1 MIGQS
6 IAASADA
13 VTRNGKKNFVWG
25 LGGLVIGVAGCIAVS
40 RGFACLFKWVE
51 NNTKHKNTKDLMQL
65 KYENAMAL
73 NNQKSENRIKE
84 MDHKQELKKEL
95 YDYKKSQTD
104 KSLIF
109 DKIEESELPDN
120 EGSVASYDELV
131 SGSDVIVEDLI
142 LGLRSFHISEDCGLI
157 GRTQIGKTSLVLQ
170 YAIALASGDQEKNAK
185 LTPVWKLKQ
194 PMTVLYFAFEQ
205 DSTFFKTK
213 YGNFIKSIP
222 NLFIEVETRPNDFVA
237 IRKKIEKFQNEI
249 GNRRLLVVFDNITK
263 MKCAVNQE
271 KIRFFE
277 WLERYRV
284 QCASEG
290 VPITYLKV
298 FHAQGRYKDD
308 MPLDATTNYGSKTD
322 TFFTQSL
329 VAFGMCKGD
338 RRLRYLKELKNKLEQ
353 DGEKPTVSVYKFAE
367 TEIPMYDYIREA
379 EECEVLPTRAEL
391 VRGVVQTNREI
402 CGKSR
407 ETSKRGPKE
416 KFTVDQL
423 REMFDYRQAGFTW
436 REILEGMGIQY
447 NKNKTKGI
455 KAAFKRHGIG
465 Q

>member
-13 VTRNGKKNFVWG
+13 VTRNGKKNYWYG
-25 LGGLVIGVAGCIAVS
+25 LGGLVIGVAGCMLATKGIP
-40 RGFACLFKWVE
+40 CLFRCIE
-51 NNTKHKNTKDLMQL
+51 NNVKHRNTKDLMQQ
-65 KYENAMAL
+65 KHENAMAL
-73 NNQKSENRIKE
+73 SNQKSENRIKE
-84 MDHKQELKKEL
+84 MDHKQELRKEL
-95 YDYKKSQTD
+95 YDYKKSPTERSSIYD
-104 KSLIF
+104 EA
-109 DKIEESELPDN
+109 EEIELPDN
-120 EGSVASYDELV
+120 EVSVASYDDLV
-131 SGSDVIVEDLI
+131 SGSDVIANDLI
-142 LGLRSFHISEDCGLI
+142 LGLRSFHIGEDCGLI
-157 GRTQIGKTSLVLQ
+157 GRTQIGKTSWVLQ
-170 YAIALASGDQEKNAK
+170 LAIALVRGDQEENAK
-185 LTPVWKLKQ
+185 LTLDWKLKQ

-222 NLFIEVETRPNDFVA
+222 NLFIEVKTSPNDFVA

-263 MKCAVNQE
+263 MKCAVNQ
-271 KIRFFE
+271 KKTRFFE

-284 QCASEG
+284 QCASKG
-290 VPITYLKV
+290 VAITYLKV
-298 FHAQGRYKDD
+298 FHTQGRYKDD

-322 TFFTQSL
+322 TIFTQSL

-338 RRLRYLKELKNKLEQ
+338 GRLRYLKELKNKLEQ

-436 REILEGMGIQY
+436 REILEEMGIQY